1 MVIYLDIAFLLN
13 CVADAAALYVTA
25 QVAGLRLPRTRL
37 ILAAALGGVYGI
49 VCAFPPMAFAAS
61 LLPQLLAAAV
71 MVFLAFGRQRA
82 FLRQFLL
89 FFLLSCTMG
98 GALLAAGRLDRKSV
112 V

>member
-61 LLPQLLAAAV
+61 LLPQLLAAAGV
-71 MVFLAFGRQRA
+71 LWRLPPNLEHPPERPE
-82 FLRQFLL
+82 
-89 FFLLSCTMG
+89 
-98 GALLAAGRLDRKSV
+98 AGPDPIQEIQEETRDE
-112 V
+112 